1 MKGLRHIS
9 RLTLLLPICVL
20 LVAII
25 ASCSPNKNTAAS
37 RRYQAF
43 ITRYNIYYN
52 GNKHFVET
60 LEDMENKYEDDYSQL
75 LYMHPAEARANK
87 QAPQPTGDFTRSIEK
102 G

>member
-1 MKGLRHIS
+1 MSAFKHIS
-9 RLTLLLPICVL
+9 RWTVLLPVAIA
-20 LVAII
+20 LVAVIT
-25 ASCSPNKNTAAS
+25 SCSPNKNTAAS

-75 LYMHPAEARANK
+75 LYMHPAEARAN
-87 QAPQPTGDFTRSIEK
+87 
-102 G
+102 